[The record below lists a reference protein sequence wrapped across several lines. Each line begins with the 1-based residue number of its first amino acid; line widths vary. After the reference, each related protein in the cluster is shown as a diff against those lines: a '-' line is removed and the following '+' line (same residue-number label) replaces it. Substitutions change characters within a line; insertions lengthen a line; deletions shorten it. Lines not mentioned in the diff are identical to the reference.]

1 MPRRFPGTWY
11 ALTRIFLPIILFC
24 LISRAQVNILT
35 ANGNNDRTNANL
47 QEVRLTPASVT
58 PATFGKLGT
67 FPVDGQVYS
76 QVLYVSGLSIPGR
89 VAQNVLFVATM
100 HNSVYAYNAD
110 STSPTSLLWHVNLR
124 SEEHTSELQ
133 SPVHLVCR

>member
-1 MPRRFPGTWY
+1 MPRRLPGTSY

-24 LISRAQVNILT
+24 LISHAQVNILT

-47 QEVRLTPASVT
+47 QEVQLNPATVT
-58 PATFGKLGT
+58 AATFGKLGT
-67 FPVDGQVYS
+67 IPVDGQVYS

-89 VAQNVLFVATM
+89 ISQNVLFVATM

-110 STSPTSLLWHVNLR
+110 
-124 SEEHTSELQ
+124 
-133 SPVHLVCR
+133 